1 MRPRCAHEF
10 GRGNPTGRG
19 YNCSIAVSSSSA
31 LHLLA
36 LLVAVATGDARA
48 ADLPEPVAV
57 EGQPLAANVQRVVEA
72 LEFLGAPLTRDK
84 QVALAAA
91 GQARDAA
98 KLQQSLDSQ
107 VLFVVNINP
116 EARVKVARGPAAA
129 RLQQAGWTP
138 VLVKVVNESGGTQRL
153 RVRSPQAGPVY
164 AGVAKLSMERQK
176 QERLRE
182 NENTKG
188 VTDRFLE
195 AEMFTSRPM
204 TENLSGLRVEYSIA
218 LLYSAEA
225 GKCEATIGFDI
236 GQGTEDL
243 GFRSELPVLFDIRPA
258 IPVKLSVRDHDGTPT
273 VGRFLF
279 LDQHGHVFP
288 PQTKRVA
295 PDLFFQ
301 KHIYRADGETVLLP
315 PGEFTMFHGRG
326 PEYRWQQRQVKV
338 SPPPAAQHETPNPK
352 LETKLERWV
361 NPRAHGFFSGDHHI
375 HASGC
380 AHYNQP
386 SVGFSPA
393 DMFRQVKG
401 EALNVGCVLTWGP
414 GFDHQQ
420 QFFSP
425 DADALSEPLTVLKYD
440 IEVSGFGSQA
450 LGHVCLLNL
459 KQQIYPGADGS
470 KGWPTWTVPVLRW
483 AKQQGG
489 VTGYAHSGSGLQ
501 IEPAAAAKRM
511 LLALDANKDGKLDA
525 GEAANGLLPEPFA
538 TTDANRDG
546 ALSEA
551 ELTASHDRVADA
563 LPNLAIPELNSV
575 GAQEIFVTTALGL
588 CDFISAMD
596 TARLREWNC
605 WYHLLNCGFP
615 LKVSGETDFPCMSG
629 TRVGQGRV
637 YVQLGQQ
644 DRVDFRAWCEGLRAG
659 RSYVSDG
666 YAHALAFS
674 VNGKSPGDALRLAQ
688 PGPVTVRAKV
698 AFSAETPLEVYYGGA
713 MPVGG
718 PRLLGDTVVLHETKG
733 PGVFGGG
740 RRKVELV
747 VNGRAS
753 AEQEVPADGR
763 EHEIEFKVGLDR
775 SSWVALR
782 QFPQLHTNPV
792 NVLVGGQPIR
802 ASRASARWAIECI
815 EQLWRVRGRSIAAG
829 ERDEARRTYDRV
841 IEQYRRI
848 ADEAPEGS

>member
-1 MRPRCAHEF
+1 MRLQVDA
-10 GRGNPTGRG
+10 
-19 YNCSIAVSSSSA
+19 IAVNSSYA
-31 LHLLA
+31 IRLLGLLLA
-36 LLVAVATGDARA
+36 VVSVRA

-57 EGQPLAANVQRVVEA
+57 EAQPLAANVQRVVES
-72 LEFLGAPLTRDK
+72 LEFLGTPLPAEKQAALGVAGKFRDS
-84 QVALAAA
+84 V
-91 GQARDAA
+91 
-98 KLQQSLDSQ
+98 KLQQLLDTE

-116 EARVKVARGPAAA
+116 EARVKVARGQATAQ
-129 RLQQAGWTP
+129 LQQAGWTP

-182 NENTKG
+182 NENTKS

-204 TENLSGLRVEYSIA
+204 TENLSGLRVEYTIA

-225 GKCEATIGFDI
+225 GKREATIGFDI

-243 GFRSELPVLFDIRPA
+243 GFRSELPVLFDVRA
-258 IPVKLSVRDHDGTPT
+258 AMTVKLSVRDHDGTPT

-301 KHIYRADGETVLLP
+301 KHIYRADGDTVLLP
-315 PGEFTMFHGRG
+315 PGEFTMFYGRG
-326 PEYRWQQRQVKV
+326 PEYRWQQKKV
-338 SPPPAAQHETPNPK
+338 TVFDINAGDRSFHFPVEAK
-352 LETKLERWV
+352 LYRWV
-361 NPRAHGFFSGDHHI
+361 DPHAHGFFSGDHHI

-380 AHYNQP
+380 AHYTQP
-386 SVGFSPA
+386 TVGFTPA
-393 DMFRQVKG
+393 DIFRQVKG

-470 KGWPTWTVPVLRW
+470 KNWPTWTVPVLRW

-501 IEPAAAAKRM
+501 IEPAAAAKR
-511 LLALDANKDGKLDA
+511 LLASLDSNKDGRLDA
-525 GEAANGLLPEPFA
+525 DEAANGLLPEPFA
-538 TTDANRDG
+538 TIDANRDG
-546 ALSEA
+546 TLNEA
-551 ELTASHDRVADA
+551 ELTASHDRVSDV

-575 GAQEIFVTTALGL
+575 GAQEVFVTTALGL

-637 YVQLGQQ
+637 YVRSAATN
-644 DRVDFRAWCEGLRAG
+644 RVDFRAWCEGLRAG

-666 YAHALAFS
+666 YAHALEFS
-674 VNGKSPGDALRLAQ
+674 VNGKRPGDEVRLEK
-688 PGPVTVRAKV
+688 PGAVTVRAKV
-698 AFSAETPLEVYYGGA
+698 AFSSETPLEVYYGGA

-733 PGVFGGG
+733 AGAFSGNM
-740 RRKVELV
+740 RKVELV
-747 VNGRAS
+747 VNGRAV
-753 AEQEVPADGR
+753 AEKAVPADDR
-763 EHEIEFKVGLDR
+763 EHDVEFSVGLER

-815 EQLWRVRGRSIAAG
+815 GQLWRVRGRSIAAG
-829 ERDEARRTYDRV
+829 DRDEARRTYDRA

-848 ADEAPEGS
+848 AGEAPEGS

>member
-1 MRPRCAHEF
+1 MHVTRWLAL
-10 GRGNPTGRG
+10 
-19 YNCSIAVSSSSA
+19 SVAIAVCA
-31 LHLLA
+31 
-36 LLVAVATGDARA
+36 ARA

-57 EGQPLAANVQRVVEA
+57 EAQPLAANVQRVVEA
-72 LEFLGAPLTRDK
+72 LEFLGTPLTTVK
-84 QVALAAA
+84 QSALAAA
-91 GQARDAA
+91 GKARDAA
-98 KLQQSLDSQ
+98 KLQQLLDAE

-116 EARVKVARGPAAA
+116 EARVKVARGPATA

-182 NENTKG
+182 NENTRG
-188 VTDRFLE
+188 ASDRFLE

-204 TENLSGLRVEYSIA
+204 TENLSGLRVEYAIA

-225 GKCEATIGFDI
+225 GKREATIGFDI

-243 GFRSELPVLFDIRPA
+243 GFRSELPVLFGVRPA
-258 IPVKLSVRDHDGTPT
+258 IPVKLAVRDHDGTPT

-301 KHIYRADGETVLLP
+301 KHIYRADGDTVLLP
-315 PGEFTMFHGRG
+315 PGEFTMFYGRG
-326 PEYRWQQRQVKV
+326 PEYRWQQR
-338 SPPPAAQHETPNPK
+338 K
-352 LETKLERWV
+352 LTIFDINAGNRSLQLLVEVNLDRWV
-361 NPRAHGFFSGDHHI
+361 NPRAHGFLSGDHHI

-386 SVGFSPA
+386 SVGFSPS

-470 KGWPTWTVPVLRW
+470 KNWPTWTVPVLRW

-511 LLALDANKDGKLDA
+511 FTALDSNKDGKLDA
-525 GEAANGLLPEPFA
+525 DEAANGLLPEPFA
-538 TTDANRDG
+538 TADANRDG

-551 ELTASHDRVADA
+551 ELTASHDRVSDV

-588 CDFISAMD
+588 CDFTSAMN

-637 YVQLGQQ
+637 YVQLGRL

-666 YAHALAFS
+666 YAHALAFTA
-674 VNGKSPGDALRLAQ
+674 NGKLPGDTLRLEK

-698 AFSAETPLEVYYGGA
+698 AFSPETPLEVYYGGA

-733 PGVFGGG
+733 PGVFSGG
-740 RRKVELV
+740 RRKVELI
-747 VNGRAS
+747 VNGRAI
-753 AEQEVPADGR
+753 AEKEVPADGR
-763 EHEIEFKVGLDR
+763 EHEVEFKVGLDR

-829 ERDEARRTYDRV
+829 ERDEARRTYDRA

-848 ADEAPEGS
+848 ASEAPAGS

>member
-1 MRPRCAHEF
+1 MKA
-10 GRGNPTGRG
+10 
-19 YNCSIAVSSSSA
+19 SA
-31 LHLLA
+31 LLRPLA
-36 LLVAVATGDARA
+36 LLLTLVLPTLA
-48 ADLPEPVAV
+48 ADRPEPVTV

-84 QVALAAA
+84 QAALAAA
-91 GQARDAA
+91 GKARDAA
-98 KLQQSLDSQ
+98 LLQQLLDAE
-107 VLFVVNINP
+107 VLFVVSINP
-116 EARVKVARGPAAA
+116 EARVKVARGPATA

-153 RVRSPQAGPVY
+153 RIRSPQAGPVY

-188 VTDRFLE
+188 ASDRFLE

-204 TENLSGLRVEYSIA
+204 TENLSGLRAEYAIA
-218 LLYSAEA
+218 LLYGAEA
-225 GKCEATIGFDI
+225 GRREATIGFDI

-243 GFRSELPVLFDIRPA
+243 GFRSELPVLFEVRPA

-301 KHIYRADGETVLLP
+301 KHIYRADGDTVLLP
-315 PGEFTMFHGRG
+315 PGEFTMFYGRG
-326 PEYRWQQRQVKV
+326 PEYRWQPRSLQITHHAPRTTEVTVQL
-338 SPPPAAQHETPNPK
+338 A
-352 LETKLERWV
+352 RWV
-361 NPRAHGFFSGDHHI
+361 NPRAHGLFSGDHHI

-380 AHYNQP
+380 AHYTQP
-386 SVGFSPA
+386 SVGFSPS

-470 KGWPTWTVPVLRW
+470 KNWPTWTVPVLRW

-511 LLALDANKDGKLDA
+511 LAALDSNKDGKLDA
-525 GEAANGLLPEPFA
+525 GESANGLLPEPFA

-551 ELTASHDRVADA
+551 ELTASHDRVSDV

-637 YVQLGQQ
+637 YVQLGRQ

-666 YAHALAFS
+666 YAHALAFT
-674 VNGKSPGDALRLAQ
+674 VNGKSSGDELRLAQ

-698 AFSAETPLEVYYGGA
+698 AFSPETPLEVYYGGA
-713 MPVGG
+713 MPAGG

-733 PGVFGGG
+733 PGVFGDG

-747 VNGRAS
+747 VNGRAI

-763 EHEIEFKVGLDR
+763 EHEVEFKVGLDR

-782 QFPQLHTNPV
+782 QFPQLHTNPI
-792 NVLVGGQPIR
+792 NVLIGGQPIR
-802 ASRASARWAIECI
+802 ASQASARWAIECI

-848 ADEAPEGS
+848 AAEARAGE

>member
-1 MRPRCAHEF
+1 M
-10 GRGNPTGRG
+10 
-19 YNCSIAVSSSSA
+19 ISSSA
-31 LHLLA
+31 IRLFAVLLA
-36 LLVAVATGDARA
+36 ALACGARA
-48 ADLPEPVAV
+48 AESPEPVTV
-57 EGQPLAANVQRVVEA
+57 EAQPLAANVQRVGEA
-72 LEFLGAPLTRDK
+72 LEFLGAPLTSEK
-84 QVALAAA
+84 QAALAAA
-91 GQARDAA
+91 GKFRDSL
-98 KLQQSLDSQ
+98 KLQQLLDAE

-204 TENLSGLRVEYSIA
+204 TENLSGLRVEYAIA
-218 LLYSAEA
+218 LLYSADA
-225 GKCEATIGFDI
+225 GKREATIGFDI

-243 GFRSELPVLFDIRPA
+243 GFRSELPVLFEVRSA

-301 KHIYRADGETVLLP
+301 KHIYRADGDTVLLP
-315 PGEFTMFHGRG
+315 PGEFTMFYGRG
-326 PEYRWQQRQVKV
+326 PEYRWQQRQVKIV
-338 SPPPAAQHETPNPK
+338 PPPAAQPETPNPK
-352 LETKLERWV
+352 LETVLERWV

-380 AHYNQP
+380 AHYTQP
-386 SVGFSPA
+386 SIGFTPA

-425 DADALSEPLTVLKYD
+425 DADGLSEPLTVLKYD

-459 KQQIYPGADGS
+459 KQQIYPGADGA
-470 KGWPTWTVPVLRW
+470 KNWPTWTVPVLRW

-501 IEPAAAAKRM
+501 IEPAAAAKR
-511 LLALDANKDGKLDA
+511 LLDALDLNKDGKLDA
-525 GEAANGLLPEPFA
+525 EEAAKGLLPEPFA
-538 TTDANRDG
+538 TVDANRDG

-551 ELTASHDRVADA
+551 ELIASHDRVSDV
-563 LPNLAIPELNSV
+563 LPNFAVPELNSV
-575 GAQEIFVTTALGL
+575 GAQEIFITTALGL

-637 YVQLGQQ
+637 YVKLAATN
-644 DRVDFRAWCEGLRAG
+644 RVDFKAWCEGLRAG

-666 YAHALAFS
+666 YAHALGFA
-674 VNGKSPGDALRLAQ
+674 VDGKLPGDTVRLDK

-698 AFSAETPLEVYYGGA
+698 AFSSGTPLEVYYGGA
-713 MPVGG
+713 MPVDG
-718 PRLLGDTVVLHETKG
+718 PRLLGDTVVSHETRG
-733 PGVFGGG
+733 PGAFSGKT
-740 RRKVELV
+740 RRVELV
-747 VNGRAS
+747 VNGRAI
-753 AEQEVPADGR
+753 AAKDVPADDR
-763 EHEIEFKVGLDR
+763 EHDVEFTVGLDR

-792 NVLVGGQPIR
+792 NVIVGGQPIR

-848 ADEAPEGS
+848 ASEAPEGS

>member
-1 MRPRCAHEF
+1 MNTP
-10 GRGNPTGRG
+10 
-19 YNCSIAVSSSSA
+19 SA
-31 LHLLA
+31 IR
-36 LLVAVATGDARA
+36 LLVLLLVVFVHAGHA
-48 ADLPEPVAV
+48 ADLPAPVAV

-72 LEFLGAPLTRDK
+72 LEFLGTPLTTEK
-84 QVALAAA
+84 QAALAAA
-91 GQARDAA
+91 GKSRDAA
-98 KLQQSLDSQ
+98 KLQQLLDTE

-116 EARVKVARGPAAA
+116 EARVKVARGPAPA
-129 RLQQAGWTP
+129 RLQQSGWTP

-188 VTDRFLE
+188 TSDRFLE
-195 AEMFTSRPM
+195 TEMFTSRPM
-204 TENLSGLRVEYSIA
+204 AENLSGLRVEYAIA

-225 GKCEATIGFDI
+225 GKREATIGFDI

-243 GFRSELPVLFDIRPA
+243 GFRSEVAVLFEVRPA
-258 IPVKLSVRDHDGTPT
+258 IPVKLSVYDHHGIPT

-315 PGEFTMFHGRG
+315 PGEITMFYGRG
-326 PEYRWQQRQVKV
+326 PEYKWLRRQLRLPDIDIRPRTGYVPV
-338 SPPPAAQHETPNPK
+338 EVR
-352 LETKLERWV
+352 LERWIY
-361 NPRAHGFFSGDHHI
+361 PHLHGFFSGDHHI

-380 AHYNQP
+380 AHYTQP
-386 SVGFSPA
+386 SVGFSPS

-425 DADALSEPLTVLKYD
+425 DADGLSEPLTVLKYD

-470 KGWPTWTVPVLRW
+470 KNWPTWTVPVLRW

-511 LLALDANKDGKLDA
+511 LLALDSSKDGRLDA
-525 GEAANGLLPEPFA
+525 DETASALLPEPFA
-538 TTDANRDG
+538 TVDANRDG
-546 ALSEA
+546 AVSEA
-551 ELTASHDRVADA
+551 ELTASHHRVSDL

-637 YVQLGQQ
+637 YVQLAATN
-644 DRVDFRAWCEGLRAG
+644 RVDFKTWCEGLRAG

-666 YAHALAFS
+666 YAHALGFS
-674 VNGKSPGDALRLAQ
+674 VNGKLPGDTARLEK

-740 RRKVELV
+740 RRRIELI
-747 VNGRAS
+747 VNGRAV
-753 AEQEVPADGR
+753 AEREVPADGR
-763 EHEIEFKVGLDR
+763 EHEVEFKIGLNR

-802 ASRASARWAIECI
+802 ASRASARWAVECI

-848 ADEAPEGS
+848 ASESPEGS

>member
-1 MRPRCAHEF
+1 MKA
-10 GRGNPTGRG
+10 
-19 YNCSIAVSSSSA
+19 SA
-31 LHLLA
+31 LLRPLA
-36 LLVAVATGDARA
+36 LLLTIVLPTRA

-84 QVALAAA
+84 QAALAAA
-91 GQARDAA
+91 GKARDAVL
-98 KLQQSLDSQ
+98 LQQSLDSQ
-107 VLFVVNINP
+107 VLLVVNINP

-195 AEMFTSRPM
+195 AELFTSRPM
-204 TENLSGLRVEYSIA
+204 AENLSGLRVEYAVA

-225 GKCEATIGFDI
+225 GKREATIGFDI

-243 GFRSELPVLFDIRPA
+243 GFRSELPVLFDVRPA

-273 VGRFLF
+273 TGRFLF

-301 KHIYRADGETVLLP
+301 KHIYRADGDTVLLP
-315 PGEFTMFHGRG
+315 PGEFTMFYGRG
-326 PEYRWQQRQVKV
+326 PEYRWQQQRV
-338 SPPPAAQHETPNPK
+338 SFPPPSADPAIEGVPILDVQ
-352 LETKLERWV
+352 LARWV
-361 NPRAHGFFSGDHHI
+361 NPRAHGLFSGDHHI

-386 SVGFSPA
+386 RVGFSPA

-470 KGWPTWTVPVLRW
+470 KNWPTWTVPVLRW

-501 IEPAAAAKRM
+501 IEPAAAARRM
-511 LLALDANKDGKLDA
+511 FTALDSNKDGRLDA
-525 GEAANGLLPEPFA
+525 GEVANGLLPEPFA
-538 TTDANRDG
+538 TADANRDG

-551 ELTASHDRVADA
+551 ELTASHDRVSDV

-637 YVQLGQQ
+637 YVQLGKS

-666 YAHALAFS
+666 YAHALTFT
-674 VNGKSPGDALRLAQ
+674 VNGKSPGDELRLAQ
-688 PGPVTVRAKV
+688 PGSVTVRAKV

-747 VNGRAS
+747 VNGRAI
-753 AEQEVPADGR
+753 AEKEIPADGR
-763 EHEIEFKVGLDR
+763 EHEVEFKVGLDR

-792 NVLVGGQPIR
+792 NVLVAGQPIR

-815 EQLWRVRGRSIAAG
+815 EQLWRVRGRSIAVG
-829 ERDEARRTYDRV
+829 DRDEARRTYDRV

-848 ADEAPEGS
+848 AGEAPEGS

>member
-1 MRPRCAHEF
+1 MRTLQLR
-10 GRGNPTGRG
+10 
-19 YNCSIAVSSSSA
+19 IAVNSSSVIR
-31 LHLLA
+31 LLA
-36 LLVAVATGDARA
+36 LLLLAVFVHAGRA
-48 ADLPEPVAV
+48 AALPEPVAV

-72 LEFLGAPLTRDK
+72 LEFLGAPLADGN
-84 QVALAAA
+84 QAALAAA
-91 GQARDAA
+91 GKARDAA
-98 KLQQSLDSQ
+98 KLQQLLDAE
-107 VLFVVNINP
+107 VLFLVNINP
-116 EARVKVARGPAAA
+116 EARVKVARGPATA

-164 AGVAKLSMERQK
+164 AGVAKLSMDRQK

-188 VTDRFLE
+188 VSDRFLE

-204 TENLSGLRVEYSIA
+204 AENLSGLRVEYA
-218 LLYSAEA
+218 LALFYSAEA
-225 GKCEATIGFDI
+225 GQREATIGFDI

-243 GFRSELPVLFDIRPA
+243 GFRSELPVLFEARPA
-258 IPVKLSVRDHDGTPT
+258 IPVKLAVRDHDGTPT
-273 VGRFLF
+273 TGRFLF

-301 KHIYRADGETVLLP
+301 KHIYRADGDTVLLP
-315 PGEFTMFHGRG
+315 PGEFTMFFGRG
-326 PEYRWQQRQVKV
+326 PEYRWQQRRVTV
-338 SPPPAAQHETPNPK
+338 AAPLAESPIGNRQSQTTVQLA
-352 LETKLERWV
+352 RWV
-361 NPRAHGFFSGDHHI
+361 NPRSHGFLSGDHHI

-380 AHYNQP
+380 AHYTQP
-386 SVGFSPA
+386 SVGFSPS

-440 IEVSGFGSQA
+440 VEVSGFGSQA

-511 LLALDANKDGKLDA
+511 LLALDANKDDKLDA
-525 GEAANGLLPEPFA
+525 DEAANGLLPEPFA
-538 TTDANRDG
+538 TADANRDG

-551 ELTASHDRVADA
+551 ELTASHDRVADV

-637 YVQLGQQ
+637 YVKLAATN
-644 DRVDFRAWCEGLRAG
+644 RVDFAAWCEGLRAG

-666 YAHALAFS
+666 YAHALAFA
-674 VNGKSPGDALRLAQ
+674 VNGKSPGDELRLDK

-747 VNGRAS
+747 VNGRAI
-753 AEQEVPADGR
+753 AEKEVPADGR
-763 EHEIEFKVGLDR
+763 EHEVEFKVGLDR

-802 ASRASARWAIECI
+802 ASRSSARWAIECI

-848 ADEAPEGS
+848 ASEAPEGS

>member
-1 MRPRCAHEF
+1 MKAFPAFRPLGF
-10 GRGNPTGRG
+10 
-19 YNCSIAVSSSSA
+19 
-31 LHLLA
+31 LLA
-36 LLVAVATGDARA
+36 AALSARA
-48 ADLPEPVAV
+48 ADAPEVIAV
-57 EGQPLAANVQRVVEA
+57 EGQPLAANVRRVVEA
-72 LEFLGAPLTRDK
+72 LEFLGAPLAKEK
-84 QVALAAA
+84 QAALAAA

-98 KLQQSLDSQ
+98 KLQQLLDAET
-107 VLFVVNINP
+107 LLLVNINP

-153 RVRSPQAGPVY
+153 RIRSPQAGPVY

-182 NENTKG
+182 NENSKAAA
-188 VTDRFLE
+188 DRFLE

-204 TENLSGLRVEYSIA
+204 TENLSSLRVEYALA

-225 GKCEATIGFDI
+225 GKREATIGFDI

-243 GFRSELPVLFDIRPA
+243 GFRSELPVLFNVRPA

-273 VGRFLF
+273 VGCFLF

-288 PQTKRVA
+288 PQTKRIA

-301 KHIYRADGETVLLP
+301 KHIYRADGDTVLLP
-315 PGEFTMFHGRG
+315 PGEFTMFYGRG
-326 PEYRWQQRQVKV
+326 PEYRWQQRQVKI
-338 SPPPAAQHETPNPK
+338 PAPAAESPIGNRQSQIQVQ
-352 LETKLERWV
+352 LARWV
-361 NPRAHGFFSGDHHI
+361 NPRAHGFLSGDHHI

-380 AHYNQP
+380 AHYTQP

-470 KGWPTWTVPVLRW
+470 KNWPTWTVPVLRW

-511 LLALDANKDGKLDA
+511 LAALDSNKDGKLDA
-525 GEAANGLLPEPFA
+525 GESANGLLPEPFA

-551 ELTASHDRVADA
+551 ELTASHDRVSDV

-637 YVQLGQQ
+637 YVQLGKQ

-666 YAHALAFS
+666 YAHALAFT
-674 VNGKSPGDALRLAQ
+674 VNGKSPGDELRLAQ

-698 AFSAETPLEVYYGGA
+698 AFSDETPLEVYYGGA

-747 VNGRAS
+747 VNGRAI
-753 AEQEVPADGR
+753 AEQEVPADDR
-763 EHEIEFKVGLDR
+763 EHEVEFKVGLDR

-802 ASRASARWAIECI
+802 ASRASAHWAIECI

-829 ERDEARRTYDRV
+829 DRDEARRTYDRV

-848 ADEAPEGS
+848 ANEAPEGS

>member
-1 MRPRCAHEF
+1 MPHLAVANA
-10 GRGNPTGRG
+10 GGGITTVG
-19 YNCSIAVSSSSA
+19 IAVNVSFVIRSCV
-31 LHLLA
+31 
-36 LLVAVATGDARA
+36 LLVAVVCSVSA
-48 ADLPEPVAV
+48 ADLPAPVLV

-72 LEFLGAPLTRDK
+72 LEFLGTPLTK
-84 QVALAAA
+84 EQQAALAAA
-91 GQARDAA
+91 SQARDAT
-98 KLQQSLDSQ
+98 KLQQLLDAEA
-107 VLFVVNINP
+107 LLVVNINP
-116 EARVKVARGPAAA
+116 EARVKVGRGPATA

-182 NENTKG
+182 NENTRG

-204 TENLSGLRVEYSIA
+204 AENLSGLRVEYALA

-225 GKCEATIGFDI
+225 GKREATLGFDI

-243 GFRSELPVLFDIRPA
+243 GFRSEVAVLFEVRPA
-258 IPVKLSVRDHDGTPT
+258 VPVKLTVRDHDGTPT

-301 KHIYRADGETVLLP
+301 KHIYRADGDTVLLP
-315 PGEFTMFHGRG
+315 PGEFTMYYGRG
-326 PEYRWQQRQVKV
+326 PEYQWLKRPLQITHHAPRTTDV
-338 SPPPAAQHETPNPK
+338 SVQLA
-352 LETKLERWV
+352 RWV
-361 NPRAHGFFSGDHHI
+361 NPRAHGFLSGDHHI

-380 AHYNQP
+380 AHYTQP
-386 SVGFSPA
+386 SIGFTPA

-425 DADALSEPLTVLKYD
+425 DADGLSEPLTVLKYD

-470 KGWPTWTVPVLRW
+470 KNWPTWTVPVLRW

-501 IEPAAAAKRM
+501 IEPAAATKRM
-511 LLALDANKDGKLDA
+511 LLALDMSKDGRLDA
-525 GEAANGLLPEPFA
+525 EETANALLPEPFA
-538 TTDANRDG
+538 TMDANRDG

-551 ELTASHDRVADA
+551 ELTASHDRVADV
-563 LPNLAIPELNSV
+563 LPNLAVPELNSV
-575 GAQEIFVTTALGL
+575 GAQEVFVTTALGL

-637 YVQLGQQ
+637 YVKLAATN
-644 DRVDFRAWCEGLRAG
+644 RVEFAEWCEGLRAG

-666 YAHALAFS
+666 YAHALGFS
-674 VNGKSPGDALRLAQ
+674 VNGKLPGDTVRLEQA
-688 PGPVTVRAKV
+688 GPVTVRAKV
-698 AFSAETPLEVYYGGA
+698 AFSSETPLEVYYGGA

-718 PRLLGDTVVLHETKG
+718 PRLLGDTVLLHETKG
-733 PGVFGGG
+733 PGAFSGKT
-740 RRKVELV
+740 RRVELV
-747 VNGRAS
+747 VNGRAI
-753 AEQEVPADGR
+753 AAQDVPADDR
-763 EHEIEFKVGLDR
+763 EHDVEFTVGLER

-848 ADEAPEGS
+848 AMEAPEGS

>member
-1 MRPRCAHEF
+1 MRTLQLR
-10 GRGNPTGRG
+10 
-19 YNCSIAVSSSSA
+19 IAVNSSSVIR
-31 LHLLA
+31 LLA
-36 LLVAVATGDARA
+36 LLLAVFVHAGRA
-48 ADLPEPVAV
+48 AALPEPVAV

-72 LEFLGAPLTRDK
+72 LEFLGAPLTKAK
-84 QVALAAA
+84 QAVLAAA
-91 GQARDAA
+91 GQARDAT
-98 KLQQSLDSQ
+98 KLQQLLDAE
-107 VLFVVNINP
+107 VLFLVNINP
-116 EARVKVARGPAAA
+116 EARVKVARGPATA

-153 RVRSPQAGPVY
+153 RVRSPQAGPAY
-164 AGVAKLSMERQK
+164 AGVAKLSMDRQK

-188 VTDRFLE
+188 VADRFLE
-195 AEMFTSRPM
+195 AEMFTGRPM
-204 TENLSGLRVEYSIA
+204 AENLSGLRVEYALA

-225 GKCEATIGFDI
+225 GKREATIGFDI
-236 GQGTEDL
+236 GQGTEDM
-243 GFRSELPVLFDIRPA
+243 GFRSELPVLFEARPA
-258 IPVKLSVRDHDGTPT
+258 ISVKLAVRDHDGTPT
-273 VGRFLF
+273 TGRFLF

-301 KHIYRADGETVLLP
+301 KHIYRADGDTVLLP
-315 PGEFTMFHGRG
+315 PGEFTMFYGRG
-326 PEYRWQQRQVKV
+326 PEYRWQQRKV
-338 SPPPAAQHETPNPK
+338 VVPAPSAELPIANRQSQTTVQ
-352 LETKLERWV
+352 LARWV
-361 NPRAHGFFSGDHHI
+361 NPRSHGFLSGDHHI

-380 AHYNQP
+380 AHYTQP
-386 SVGFSPA
+386 SVGFAPA

-511 LLALDANKDGKLDA
+511 FAALDSNKDGKLDA

-538 TTDANRDG
+538 TTDGNRDG

-551 ELTASHDRVADA
+551 ELTASHDRVSDV

-637 YVQLGQQ
+637 YVQLGKQ

-666 YAHALAFS
+666 YAHALAFT
-674 VNGKSPGDALRLAQ
+674 VNGKSPGTELRLDKA
-688 PGPVTVRAKV
+688 GPVTVRAKV
-698 AFSAETPLEVYYGGA
+698 AFSPETPLEVYYGGA

-747 VNGRAS
+747 VNGRAI
-753 AEQEVPADGR
+753 AEKEVPADGR
-763 EHEIEFKVGLDR
+763 EHEVEFKVGLDR

-815 EQLWRVRGRSIAAG
+815 EQLWRVRGRSIAAA
-829 ERDEARRTYDRV
+829 ERDEARRTYDKV

-848 ADEAPEGS
+848 ASEAPEGS

>member
-1 MRPRCAHEF
+1 MV
-10 GRGNPTGRG
+10 NSTGG
-19 YNCSIAVSSSSA
+19 VTTGVIAVNSTFA
-31 LHLLA
+31 MRWLVWVV
-36 LLVAVATGDARA
+36 VAVICPASG

-57 EGQPLAANVQRVVEA
+57 EGQPLAANVQRVIEA
-72 LEFLGAPLTRDK
+72 LEFLGAPLPKAK
-84 QVALAAA
+84 QAALTAA
-91 GQARDAA
+91 GESRDST
-98 KLQQSLDSQ
+98 KLQQLLDAE
-107 VLFVVNINP
+107 VLFLVTINP

-129 RLQQAGWTP
+129 HLQQAGWTP
-138 VLVKVVNESGGTQRL
+138 VLVKVINESGGTQRL

-188 VTDRFLE
+188 ATDRFLE
-195 AEMFTSRPM
+195 AEMFASRPM
-204 TENLSGLRVEYSIA
+204 AENLSGLRVEYAIA

-225 GKCEATIGFDI
+225 GKREASIGFDI
-236 GQGTEDL
+236 GQGSEDL
-243 GFRSELPVLFDIRPA
+243 GFRSEVAVLFEVRPA
-258 IPVKLSVRDHDGTPT
+258 MTVKLAVRDHDGTPT

-288 PQTKRVA
+288 PQTKRIA

-301 KHIYRADGETVLLP
+301 KHIYRADGDAVLLP
-315 PGEFTMFHGRG
+315 PGEFTMFYGRG
-326 PEYRWQQRQVKV
+326 PEYRWQQR
-338 SPPPAAQHETPNPK
+338 K
-352 LETKLERWV
+352 LTVFDLDAGRRSVHLAVDVKLERWV
-361 NPRAHGFFSGDHHI
+361 APRSHGFLSGDHHI

-380 AHYNQP
+380 AHYTQP
-386 SVGFSPA
+386 SIGFTPA

-425 DADALSEPLTVLKYD
+425 DADGLSEPLTALKYD

-459 KQQIYPGADGS
+459 KQQLYPGADGA
-470 KGWPTWTVPVLRW
+470 KNWPTWTVPVLRW
-483 AKQQGG
+483 AKQQGA

-501 IEPAAAAKRM
+501 IEPVAAAKRL
-511 LLALDANKDGKLDA
+511 LLALDTNHDGKLDA
-525 GEAANGLLPEPFA
+525 EETANALLPEPFV
-538 TTDANRDG
+538 TVDANRDG
-546 ALSEA
+546 TLSEA
-551 ELTASHDRVADA
+551 ELTASHDRVADL

-575 GAQEIFVTTALGL
+575 GAQEVFVTTALGL

-637 YVQLGQQ
+637 YVKLAATN
-644 DRVDFRAWCEGLRAG
+644 RVDFPAWCEGLRAG

-666 YAHALAFS
+666 YAHALGFS
-674 VNGKSPGDALRLAQ
+674 VNGRLPGDTVRLEQA
-688 PGPVTVRAKV
+688 GPMTVRAKV

-718 PRLLGDTVVLHETKG
+718 PRLLGDTVLLHETNG
-733 PGVFGGG
+733 PGAFSGKT
-740 RRKVELV
+740 RRVELV
-747 VNGRAS
+747 VNGRAI
-753 AEQEVPADGR
+753 AAQDVPADDR
-763 EHEIEFKVGLDR
+763 EHDVEFTVGLDR

-815 EQLWRVRGRSIAAG
+815 EQLWRVRGKSIAAG

-848 ADEAPEGS
+848 AMEAPEGS

>member
-1 MRPRCAHEF
+1 MKATLFLRV
-10 GRGNPTGRG
+10 GGL
-19 YNCSIAVSSSSA
+19 S
-31 LHLLA
+31 LA
-36 LLVAVATGDARA
+36 LGFAVRA
-48 ADLPEPVAV
+48 AELPPPETV
-57 EGQPLAANVQRVVEA
+57 EGQPLGANVQRVVEA
-72 LEFLGAPLTRDK
+72 LEFLGTPLTPNK
-84 QVALAAA
+84 QTALVAA
-91 GQARDAA
+91 GQSRDAA
-98 KLQQSLDSQ
+98 KLQQLLDAE

-153 RVRSPQAGPVY
+153 RVRSPQAGPAY

-188 VTDRFLE
+188 VVDRFLE
-195 AEMFTSRPM
+195 AEMFTNRPM
-204 TENLSGLRVEYSIA
+204 AENLSGLRVEYALA

-225 GKCEATIGFDI
+225 GKREATIGFDI

-243 GFRSELPVLFDIRPA
+243 GFRSELPVLFEVRPA
-258 IPVKLSVRDHDGTPT
+258 VPVKLTVRDHDGTPT

-301 KHIYRADGETVLLP
+301 KHIYRADGDTVLLP
-315 PGEFTMFHGRG
+315 PGEFTMFYGRG
-326 PEYRWQQRQVKV
+326 PEYRWEQRRVTV
-338 SPPPAAQHETPNPK
+338 SAPAAESPIGNRQSQIQVQ
-352 LETKLERWV
+352 LARWV
-361 NPRAHGFFSGDHHI
+361 DPRAHGLFSGDHHI

-380 AHYNQP
+380 AHYTQP
-386 SVGFSPA
+386 TVGFSPA

-511 LLALDANKDGKLDA
+511 LAALDANMDGKLDA
-525 GEAANGLLPEPFA
+525 GEAVNGLLPEPFA
-538 TTDANRDG
+538 TADANRDG

-551 ELTASHDRVADA
+551 ELTASHDRVSDV

-637 YVQLGQQ
+637 YVQLGKQ

-666 YAHALAFS
+666 YAHALAFT
-674 VNGKSPGDALRLAQ
+674 VNGKSPGDELRLAQ

-713 MPVGG
+713 MPIGG

-747 VNGRAS
+747 VNGRAI
-753 AEQEVPADGR
+753 AEREVPADGR
-763 EHEIEFKVGLDR
+763 EHEVEFKVGLDR

-792 NVLVGGQPIR
+792 NVFVGGRPIR

-829 ERDEARRTYDRV
+829 DRDEARRTYDRV

-848 ADEAPEGS
+848 ASEAPEGS

>member
-1 MRPRCAHEF
+1 M
-10 GRGNPTGRG
+10 
-19 YNCSIAVSSSSA
+19 
-31 LHLLA
+31 
-36 LLVAVATGDARA
+36 
-48 ADLPEPVAV
+48 
-57 EGQPLAANVQRVVEA
+57 EGQPLAANVQRVAEA
-72 LEFLGAPLTRDK
+72 LGFLGATLTIG
-84 QVALAAA
+84 QQSALAAA
-91 GQARDAA
+91 GKARDAA
-98 KLQQSLDSQ
+98 KLQQLLDAE

-116 EARVKVARGPAAA
+116 EARVKVARGLAQA

-204 TENLSGLRVEYSIA
+204 AENLSGLRTEYAIA

-225 GKCEATIGFDI
+225 GTREATIGFDI

-243 GFRSELPVLFDIRPA
+243 GFRSELPVLFDVRPA

-273 VGRFLF
+273 AGRFLF

-301 KHIYRADGETVLLP
+301 KHIYRTDGETVLLP
-315 PGEFTMFHGRG
+315 PGEFTMFYGRG
-326 PEYRWQQRQVKV
+326 PEYRWQQRKVKI
-338 SPPPAAQHETPNPK
+338 SLPPAGQPETPNPK

-361 NPRAHGFFSGDHHI
+361 NPRAHGFLSGDHHI

-386 SVGFSPA
+386 SVGFSPS

-425 DADALSEPLTVLKYD
+425 YADGLSEPLTVLKYD

-470 KGWPTWTVPVLRW
+470 KNWPTWTVPVLRW
-483 AKQQGG
+483 AKQQAG

-501 IEPAAAAKRM
+501 VEPAAAAKRM
-511 LLALDANKDGKLDA
+511 FTTLDLNKDAKLDA
-525 GEAANGLLPEPFA
+525 DETANGLLPEPFA
-538 TTDANRDG
+538 TVDANRDG
-546 ALSEA
+546 VLSEA
-551 ELTASHDRVADA
+551 ELTASHDRVSDV

-615 LKVSGETDFPCMSG
+615 LKASGETDFPCMSG
-629 TRVGQGRV
+629 TRVGQGRA
-637 YVQLGQQ
+637 YVKLAATN
-644 DRVDFRAWCEGLRAG
+644 RVDFPAWCEGLRAG

-666 YAHALAFS
+666 YAHALGFS
-674 VNGKSPGDALRLAQ
+674 VNSKLPGDTVRLENAA
-688 PGPVTVRAKV
+688 PVTVRAKV
-698 AFSAETPLEVYYGGA
+698 AFSSETPLEVYYGGA

-718 PRLLGDTVVLHETKG
+718 PRLLGDTVVLHETTG
-733 PGVFGGG
+733 AGVFSGKT
-740 RRKVELV
+740 RRVDLV
-747 VNGRAS
+747 VNGRAI
-753 AEQEVPADGR
+753 AAKDVPADDR
-763 EHEIEFKVGLDR
+763 EHDVEFTVGLDR

-848 ADEAPEGS
+848 ASEAPEGS

>member
-1 MRPRCAHEF
+1 M
-10 GRGNPTGRG
+10 
-19 YNCSIAVSSSSA
+19 ISSSA
-31 LHLLA
+31 IRLCAVLLA
-36 LLVAVATGDARA
+36 ALACGARA
-48 ADLPEPVAV
+48 ADLPEPVTV
-57 EGQPLAANVQRVVEA
+57 EAQPLAANVQRVVEA
-72 LEFLGAPLTRDK
+72 LEFLGAPLTSEK
-84 QVALAAA
+84 QAALTAA
-91 GQARDAA
+91 GKARDAA
-98 KLQQSLDSQ
+98 TLQQLLDAE

-116 EARVKVARGPAAA
+116 EARVKVARGPAGA

-195 AEMFTSRPM
+195 AEMFASRPM
-204 TENLSGLRVEYSIA
+204 AENLSGLRVEYAIA
-218 LLYSAEA
+218 LLYSADA
-225 GKCEATIGFDI
+225 GKREATIGFDI

-243 GFRSELPVLFDIRPA
+243 GFRSELPVLFEVRPA

-301 KHIYRADGETVLLP
+301 KHIYRADGDTVLLP
-315 PGEFTMFHGRG
+315 PGEFTMFYGRG
-326 PEYRWQQRQVKV
+326 PEYRWQQKKVAVLNDTAGSRVIHYSVEVK
-338 SPPPAAQHETPNPK
+338 
-352 LETKLERWV
+352 LDRWV
-361 NPRAHGFFSGDHHI
+361 NPRAHGFLSGDHHI

-380 AHYNQP
+380 AHYTQP
-386 SVGFSPA
+386 SIGFTPA

-425 DADALSEPLTVLKYD
+425 DADGLSEPLTVLKYD

-501 IEPAAAAKRM
+501 IEPAAAAKR
-511 LLALDANKDGKLDA
+511 LLDALDLNKDGKLDA
-525 GEAANGLLPEPFA
+525 EEAAKGLLPEPFA
-538 TTDANRDG
+538 TVDANRDG
-546 ALSEA
+546 VLSEE
-551 ELTASHDRVADA
+551 ELTASHDRVADV

-575 GAQEIFVTTALGL
+575 GAQEVFITTALGL

-637 YVQLGQQ
+637 YVNLAATN
-644 DRVDFRAWCEGLRAG
+644 RVDFRAWCEGLRAG

-666 YAHALAFS
+666 YAHALGFA
-674 VNGKSPGDALRLAQ
+674 VDGKLPGGTVRLEKA
-688 PGPVTVRAKV
+688 GPVTVRAKV
-698 AFSAETPLEVYYGGA
+698 AFSSETPLEVYYGGA

-718 PRLLGDTVVLHETKG
+718 PRLLGDTVVLHETRG
-733 PGVFGGG
+733 PGAFSGG
-740 RRKVELV
+740 RRIVELI
-747 VNGRAS
+747 VNGRAI
-753 AEQEVPADGR
+753 AEKEVPADGH
-763 EHEIEFKVGLDR
+763 EHEIEFKIGLDR

-792 NVLVGGQPIR
+792 NVIVGGQPIR

-841 IEQYRRI
+841 IEQYRQI
-848 ADEAPEGS
+848 ASEAPEGS

>member
-1 MRPRCAHEF
+1 M
-10 GRGNPTGRG
+10 N
-19 YNCSIAVSSSSA
+19 SSSVIR
-31 LHLLA
+31 LLA
-36 LLVAVATGDARA
+36 LLLAVFVHAGRA
-48 ADLPEPVAV
+48 AALPEPVAV

-72 LEFLGAPLTRDK
+72 LEFLGAPLAAGN
-84 QVALAAA
+84 QAALAAA
-91 GQARDAA
+91 GKARDAA
-98 KLQQSLDSQ
+98 KLQQLLDAE
-107 VLFVVNINP
+107 VLFLVNINP
-116 EARVKVARGPAAA
+116 EARVKVARGPATA

-164 AGVAKLSMERQK
+164 AGVAKLSMDRQK

-188 VTDRFLE
+188 VSDRFLE

-204 TENLSGLRVEYSIA
+204 AENLSGLRVEYAIA
-218 LLYSAEA
+218 LLYSTEA
-225 GKCEATIGFDI
+225 GQREATIGFDI

-243 GFRSELPVLFDIRPA
+243 GFRSELPVLFEVHPA
-258 IPVKLSVRDHDGTPT
+258 ISVKLSIRDHDGTPT

-301 KHIYRADGETVLLP
+301 KHIYRADGDTVLLP
-315 PGEFTMFHGRG
+315 PGEFTMFYGRG
-326 PEYRWQQRQVKV
+326 PEYRWQQRKV
-338 SPPPAAQHETPNPK
+338 VVPAPSAESPIANRQSQTTVQLA
-352 LETKLERWV
+352 RWV
-361 NPRAHGFFSGDHHI
+361 NPRSHGFLSGDHHI

-380 AHYNQP
+380 AHYTQP
-386 SVGFSPA
+386 SVGFAPA

-440 IEVSGFGSQA
+440 VEVSGFGSQA

-525 GEAANGLLPEPFA
+525 DEAANGLLPEPFA
-538 TTDANRDG
+538 TTDGNRDG

-551 ELTASHDRVADA
+551 ELTASHDRVADV

-637 YVQLGQQ
+637 YVQLGKQ

-666 YAHALAFS
+666 YAHALAFA
-674 VNGKSPGDALRLAQ
+674 VNGKSPGDELRLDKA
-688 PGPVTVRAKV
+688 GPVTVRAKV
-698 AFSAETPLEVYYGGA
+698 AFSPETPLEVYYGGA

-718 PRLLGDTVVLHETKG
+718 PRLLGDTVVLHESKG

-747 VNGRAS
+747 VNGRAI
-753 AEQEVPADGR
+753 AEKEVPADGR
-763 EHEIEFKVGLDR
+763 EHEVEFKVGLDR

-782 QFPQLHTNPV
+782 QFPQMHTNPV

-802 ASRASARWAIECI
+802 ASRSSARWAIECI

-848 ADEAPEGS
+848 ASEAPEGS

>member
-1 MRPRCAHEF
+1 M
-10 GRGNPTGRG
+10 
-19 YNCSIAVSSSSA
+19 SA
-31 LHLLA
+31 IRSLVL
-36 LLVAVATGDARA
+36 LLVALGCSAQA
-48 ADLPEPVAV
+48 AGLPEPVAV
-57 EGQPLAANVQRVVEA
+57 EAQPLAANVQRVIEA
-72 LEFLGAPLTRDK
+72 LEFLGTPLTKEK
-84 QVALAAA
+84 QAALAAA
-91 GQARDAA
+91 SQARDAT
-98 KLQQSLDSQ
+98 KLQQLLDAEA
-107 VLFVVNINP
+107 LFVVNINP
-116 EARVKVARGPAAA
+116 EARVKVARGPATA

-153 RVRSPQAGPVY
+153 RMRSPQAGPVY

-188 VTDRFLE
+188 ATDRFLE
-195 AEMFTSRPM
+195 VEMFTSRPM
-204 TENLSGLRVEYSIA
+204 AENLSSLRVEYAIA

-225 GKCEATIGFDI
+225 GQREATIGFDI

-243 GFRSELPVLFDIRPA
+243 GFRSEVAVLFEVRPA
-258 IPVKLSVRDHDGTPT
+258 MTVKLAVRDQNGTPT

-279 LDQHGHVFP
+279 LDNHGHVFP
-288 PQTKRVA
+288 PQSKRVA

-301 KHIYRADGETVLLP
+301 KHIYRADGDTVLLP
-315 PGEFTMFHGRG
+315 PGEFTMFYGRG
-326 PEYRWQQRQVKV
+326 PEYRWQQR
-338 SPPPAAQHETPNPK
+338 K
-352 LETKLERWV
+352 LTVFDVDMGRRPFHLAVEVKLERWV
-361 NPRAHGFFSGDHHI
+361 NPRAHGFLSGDHHI

-380 AHYNQP
+380 AHYTQP
-386 SVGFSPA
+386 SIGFTPA

-425 DADALSEPLTVLKYD
+425 DADGLSEPLTVLKYD

-470 KGWPTWTVPVLRW
+470 KNWPTWTVPVLRW

-511 LLALDANKDGKLDA
+511 FTALDTNKDGKLDVD
-525 GEAANGLLPEPFA
+525 ETANGLLPEPFA
-538 TTDANRDG
+538 TVDANRDG

-551 ELTASHDRVADA
+551 ELTASHDRVSDV

-575 GAQEIFVTTALGL
+575 GAQEVFVTTALGL

-637 YVQLGQQ
+637 YVKLAATN
-644 DRVDFRAWCEGLRAG
+644 RVDFRAWCEGLRAG

-666 YAHALAFS
+666 YAHALGFS
-674 VNGKSPGDALRLAQ
+674 VNGKLPGDTVRLEQA
-688 PGPVTVRAKV
+688 GPVTVRAKV
-698 AFSAETPLEVYYGGA
+698 AFSSETPLEVYYGGA

-718 PRLLGDTVVLHETKG
+718 PRLLGDTVLLHETKG
-733 PGVFGGG
+733 AGAFNGKM
-740 RRKVELV
+740 RRVELV
-747 VNGRAS
+747 VNGRAIS
-753 AEQEVPADGR
+753 AQDVPADDR
-763 EHEIEFKVGLDR
+763 EHEVEFTVGLDR

-815 EQLWRVRGRSIAAG
+815 EQLWRVRGKSIAAG
-829 ERDEARRTYDRV
+829 ERDEARRTYDRA

-848 ADEAPEGS
+848 AMEAPEGS

>member
-1 MRPRCAHEF
+1 MANLPADATTA
-10 GRGNPTGRG
+10 G
-19 YNCSIAVSSSSA
+19 IAVNSKFVIW
-31 LHLLA
+31 
-36 LLVAVATGDARA
+36 LVAVFVCAARA

-72 LEFLGAPLTRDK
+72 LEFLGAPLAREK
-84 QVALAAA
+84 QAALAAA
-91 GQARDAA
+91 GKARDAA
-98 KLQQSLDSQ
+98 KLQQLLDAE
-107 VLFVVNINP
+107 VLFVVNLNP
-116 EARVKVARGPAAA
+116 EARVKVARGLATA

-138 VLVKVVNESGGTQRL
+138 VLMKVVNESGGTQRL

-164 AGVAKLSMERQK
+164 AGVAKLSMDRQK
-176 QERLRE
+176 QERLRA

-188 VTDRFLE
+188 VADRFLE

-204 TENLSGLRVEYSIA
+204 TENLSGLRVEYALA
-218 LLYSAEA
+218 LLYSAES
-225 GKCEATIGFDI
+225 GKREATIGFDI

-243 GFRSELPVLFDIRPA
+243 GFRSELPVLFDVRPA

-301 KHIYRADGETVLLP
+301 KHIYRADGDTVLLP
-315 PGEFTMFHGRG
+315 PGEFTMFYGRG
-326 PEYRWQQRQVKV
+326 PEYRWQQRQVKI
-338 SPPPAAQHETPNPK
+338 PPPSSAQPQTPNPK
-352 LETKLERWV
+352 LETQLARWV
-361 NPRAHGFFSGDHHI
+361 NPRTHGFLSGDHHI

-380 AHYNQP
+380 AHYTQP

-511 LLALDANKDGKLDA
+511 LAALDTNKDGKLDA
-525 GEAANGLLPEPFA
+525 GEVANGLLPEPFA
-538 TTDANRDG
+538 TADANRDG

-551 ELTASHDRVADA
+551 ELTASHDRVSDV

-575 GAQEIFVTTALGL
+575 GAQEVFVTTALGL

-637 YVQLGQQ
+637 YVKLAATN
-644 DRVDFRAWCEGLRAG
+644 RVDFRAWCEGLRAG

-666 YAHALAFS
+666 YAHALAFT
-674 VNGKSPGDALRLAQ
+674 VNGKLPGDTVRLEKA
-688 PGPVTVRAKV
+688 GTVTVRAKV

-740 RRKVELV
+740 RRKLELV
-747 VNGRAS
+747 VNGRAI
-753 AEQEVPADGR
+753 AEKEVPADGR
-763 EHEIEFKVGLDR
+763 EHEVEFKVGLDR

-815 EQLWRVRGRSIAAG
+815 EQLWRVRSRSIAAG
-829 ERDEARRTYDRV
+829 DRDEARRTYDRV

-848 ADEAPEGS
+848 ASEAPEGS